1 MLSMVVVKY
10 PFSFDFY
17 AGQKEF
23 FRAGNIVYNMLVVL
37 TPLTNNSTFVSF
49 VTFALFHPPLICTC
63 ITILP
68 SIHVYKLY
76 GLIHALVS
84 F

>member
-23 FRAGNIVYNMLVVL
+23 FHAGNIVYNMLVVL
-37 TPLTNNSTFVSF
+37 TPLTNISTFCF
-49 VTFALFHPPLICTC
+49 FLFHLHFVHPFSHLYNI
-63 ITILP
+63 ITKYTY
-68 SIHVYKLY
+68 V
-76 GLIHALVS
+76 
-84 F
+84 